1 MRFWLGLLGLG
12 ALGVAACDGTQGTL
26 VVRRDASGSSGSGGS
41 SPETTLYVP
50 AENVAWQAKL
60 SGAVDIAED
69 AELFYLDA
77 ELQDSADLA
86 QLHEQ
91 GRHYICYLSA
101 GSWEDFRDDAKAFPE
116 SALGSPLPNFEN
128 ERWLDVRSPEV
139 RQLMQQRIER
149 LGALGC
155 DGIPPSSLAVHAAD
169 TGLGLTQEDAL
180 DYARWLAERIHAAG
194 MSAGLAAPLEL
205 TRELWPSFEFG
216 LAIGCLQGSGCAE
229 FAPFVEAHRPVL
241 HIELG
246 DEDAAPGICKMAE
259 ALGFEP
265 LVTSASFNGQSV
277 RCRDI
282 L

>member
-1 MRFWLGLLGLG
+1 MRFWLGLLG

-26 VVRRDASGSSGSGGS
+26 VVRHDPSSSAGSGGS
-41 SPETTLYVP
+41 GGAGTFYVP

-60 SGAVDIAED
+60 SGAIDIAED

-77 ELQDSADLA
+77 LLQDSADLA

-101 GSWEDFRDDAKAFPE
+101 GSWESFRDDHEAFPE
-116 SALGSPLPNFEN
+116 SALGNALPGFPD

-139 RQLMQQRIER
+139 RRLMQQRIER
-149 LGALGC
+149 LAALGC
-155 DGIPPSSLAVHAAD
+155 DGIPPSSLAVDTAD
-169 TGLGLTQEDAL
+169 TGFGLTPEDAL

-194 MSAGLAAPLEL
+194 MSAGLTAPLDL
-205 TRELWPSFEFG
+205 TRELWRSFEFG
-216 LAIGCLQGSGCAE
+216 LAIGCLQSSGCAE
-229 FAPFVEAHRPVL
+229 FAPFVEAQRPVL
-241 HIELG
+241 YVELG
-246 DEDAAPGICKMAE
+246 DESAAPEICKVAE

-265 LVTSASFNGQSV
+265 LITDPLFDGQSV